1 MNDPINA
8 IIFTKVPT
16 KSLYLVGGYLR
27 DVLRGVDPRDRDFI
41 VKGEITPFVVRI
53 QKILGGTIIEFK
65 QSHTIRL
72 ALKNGQTIDFSPLE
86 GSLRANLSQRDFTIN
101 SIAWSPE
108 KGLIDPF
115 CGVDDLEKRIV
126 RCISPNNLKADPLR
140 MLRAYRCAAEMQG
153 SIDQKTRNAINT
165 HHSCILSVSSERI
178 TLELFH
184 LLNVLPCYPY
194 LELCAEDSILGD
206 ILSLSF
212 RRLTT
217 CIQQIHSLEERL
229 LHVVKR
235 EIKAELDALFSQN
248 LTKKGL
254 LCLELLVIGKRNV
267 TNLPKLSL
275 SQRIKKR
282 LAAYVNGRRALLSS
296 RKPRNR
302 GEIFDFF
309 LTASDAAWD
318 VMMTTNRFHL
328 LGDLKTFQGIWKK
341 CIVSSEEIMDYT
353 GIRSGPELGEIIRW
367 LKKAQFTGVISSR
380 DEALAYLHDHFKYF
394 T

>member
-8 IIFTKVPT
+8 IIFAKGRT

-41 VKGEITPFVVRI
+41 VKGEIVPFVLRM
-53 QKILGGTIIEFK
+53 QKILGGTIIDFK
-65 QSHTIRL
+65 QSHTLRL
-72 ALKNGQTIDFSPLE
+72 ALKNGQTIDFSPLQ

-115 CGVDDLEKRIV
+115 RGVDDLERRIV

-140 MLRAYRCAAEMQG
+140 MLRAYRCAAELQG
-153 SIDQKTRNAINT
+153 SIDRNTRNVINT
-165 HHSCILSVSSERI
+165 HHSRILSVSSERI

-194 LELCAEDSILGD
+194 LKLCGDDSILSD

-212 RRLTT
+212 ERLEA
-217 CIQQIHSLEERL
+217 CIQQICSLEERL
-229 LHVVKR
+229 LHVVAR
-235 EIKAELDALFSQN
+235 EIKAELDALFSQY

-254 LCLELLVIGKRNV
+254 LCLELFAIGKTNV
-267 TNLPKLSL
+267 TDFPKLSL

-282 LAAYVNGRRALLSS
+282 LIAYAKGRKALLSS

-309 LTASDAAWD
+309 VTAGDAAWD
-318 VMMTTNRFHL
+318 VIMTTNHLHL
-328 LGDLKTFQGIWKK
+328 LSDLQTFQDIWKK

-353 GIRSGPELGEIIRW
+353 GIRSGPELGEIILS
-367 LKKAQFTGVISSR
+367 LKKAQFTGVVSSR
-380 DEALAYLHDHFKYF
+380 YEALAYLQGLYR
-394 T
+394 